1 MQRYEPHKTV
11 LKKWPKKCINK
22 SNFLQITTKTE
33 INFYW
38 YFFQNCTFFSYFRA
52 KIWWICI
59 EFSFCYWHHLCGL
72 IFLVLYAVSFQTLR
86 QRRRP
91 CCIIFGSRH
100 STKKPQ
106 EKNWKV
112 KSYCCFCSLERDRTP
127 QKCQQIHSCSKTTE
141 EKRKKVHKSD
151 ACWPPNV
158 AKLCRACVSSLIF
171 NSGHISDV
179 T

>member
-52 KIWWICI
+52 KMWWICI

-100 STKKPQ
+100 STKKTSG
-106 EKNWKV
+106 KKL
-112 KSYCCFCSLERDRTP
+112 KSKILLLLLFFRER
-127 QKCQQIHSCSKTTE
+127 QN
-141 EKRKKVHKSD
+141 
-151 ACWPPNV
+151 PP
-158 AKLCRACVSSLIF
+158 KMST
-171 NSGHISDV
+171 DP
-179 T
+179 

>member
-1 MQRYEPHKTV
+1 MVLFSELHFFFRILEQKYGGYVLNFHFVIDTISAVLYFLCCMLCLFRLSDSDDVLAALYLAADILQKKTSG
-11 LKKWPKKCINK
+11 KK
-22 SNFLQITTKTE
+22 KTE
-33 INFYW
+33 K
-38 YFFQNCTFFSYFRA
+38 T
-52 KIWWICI
+52 
-59 EFSFCYWHHLCGL
+59 
-72 IFLVLYAVSFQTLR
+72 
-86 QRRRP
+86 
-91 CCIIFGSRH
+91 
-100 STKKPQ
+100 
-106 EKNWKV
+106 